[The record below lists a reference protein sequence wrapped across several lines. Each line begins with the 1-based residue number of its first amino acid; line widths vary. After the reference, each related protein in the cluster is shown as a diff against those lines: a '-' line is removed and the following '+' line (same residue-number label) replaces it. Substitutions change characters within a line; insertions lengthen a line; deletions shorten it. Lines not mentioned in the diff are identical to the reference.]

1 MIDKTKKAAVA
12 VGVTVGTLVAL
23 CGAPLWGTI
32 LGGVGGAVATIKLI
46 DKTAA

>member
-23 CGAPLWGTI
+23 CGAPLWSTI
-32 LGGVGGAVATIKLI
+32 LGGVGGALATIKLI
-46 DKTAA
+46 DKTTA